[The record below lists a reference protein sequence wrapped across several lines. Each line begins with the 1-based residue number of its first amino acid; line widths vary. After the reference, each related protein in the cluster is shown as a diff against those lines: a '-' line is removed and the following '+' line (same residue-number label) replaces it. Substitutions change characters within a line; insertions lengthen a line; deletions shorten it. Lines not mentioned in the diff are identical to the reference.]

1 MRPIGKPYICLL
13 SGCDPVLHQT
23 DSHVGD
29 AEPTAARLSLPP
41 DAQLKGSPGPQA
53 DPHPTAP
60 LVVEGAGSASGFFVI
75 DFAELLELN
84 RFVVGQPCVLKA
96 CRHGIMVAL
105 GVLTPRPCRKVG
117 EKSTNERTGLA

>member
-29 AEPTAARLSLPP
+29 AKPTAARLSLPP
-41 DAQLKGSPGPQA
+41 DVQLKGLSGPQS

-60 LVVEGAGSASGFFVI
+60 LAVEEAGLASDLPII
-75 DFAELLELN
+75 DFAELLELY
-84 RFVVGQPCVLKA
+84 RFRCVSASCTRNMPTWYHGSLGCAKKA
-96 CRHGIMVAL
+96 SMPKG
-105 GVLTPRPCRKVG
+105 
-117 EKSTNERTGLA
+117 